1 MSKGRTRRPSADGD
15 TGGPAVTARELLALP
30 RRRWRFLV
38 AVILLSLAAAASAT
52 AATPSQYR
60 TSAMLF
66 ASAPGDSGFDA
77 AYERTLVA
85 QQRVKSYTRLLS
97 SDAVVEGV
105 VSQLGLGSTSPEEVR
120 ESLTAV
126 VPEGTFVLEVSATA
140 SDAGLA
146 QALANTASEQLVAA
160 VRSLEAD
167 GALGLELVER
177 ARRPVQPFAPRP
189 WRNMLAALLAGTVL
203 GLGLAALRDT
213 LDTRVNDAQA
223 VTDELGLP
231 LLGVVTADGSTARR
245 PIAAAG
251 TRRLE
256 DLRQVRTN
264 MQFAGAEGSLDTIVV
279 TSSIAKEGKS
289 VTALNVAVTL
299 ADGGRRVA
307 LVDCDLRRPS
317 MGRYTGLTLPAGL
330 THVLTGQADLPDVM
344 VQLTERLWVV
354 TAGATPPNPSE
365 LLGSAAMQQVLAE
378 LGKDF
383 DTVVLDT
390 PPLLPVADAAV
401 LAAVASGVVLVLR
414 ANVVRKEQV
423 RRSVQALKAA
433 DARLLGCVLNGVP
446 PAASK
451 DNEQYG
457 YSAGEHGDQALDEP
471 ATGGRPTTGTDAR
484 HIAR

>member
-1 MSKGRTRRPSADGD
+1 M
-15 TGGPAVTARELLALP
+15 
-30 RRRWRFLV
+30 

-60 TSAMLF
+60 TSATLF
-66 ASAPGDSGFDA
+66 ASAPGDTGSDA

-105 VSQLGLGSTSPEEVR
+105 VAELGPGTTSPAQVR
-120 ESLTAV
+120 DALTAA
-126 VPEGTFVLEVSATA
+126 VPEGTFVLEVSAVA
-140 SDAGLA
+140 GDAGLA
-146 QALANTASEQLVAA
+146 EALANTASEQLVAA

-189 WRNMLAALLAGTVL
+189 LRNMLAALLAGTVL

-213 LDTRVNDAQA
+213 LDTRVKDAQTVA
-223 VTDELGLP
+223 DELGLP
-231 LLGVVTADGSTARR
+231 LLGTVTSDASAARR
-245 PIAAAG
+245 PIAASG

-256 DLRQVRTN
+256 DLRRVRTN

-279 TSSIAKEGKS
+279 TSSIAGEGKS
-289 VTALNVAVTL
+289 VTALNMAVTL

-317 MGRYTGLTLPAGL
+317 VGRYTGLDLPAGM
-330 THVLTGQADLPDVM
+330 THVLTGQADVADVM

-365 LLGSAAMQQVLAE
+365 LLGSPAMQAILAE
-378 LGKDF
+378 LGREF
-383 DTVVLDT
+383 DSIVLDT

-414 ANVVRKEQV
+414 SGVVRKEQV

-446 PAASK
+446 ATTSK
-451 DNEQYG
+451 DDENYG
-457 YSAGEHGDQALDEP
+457 YSAGQRGDVPDTPTAARASAGTEARGLARLPREVR
-471 ATGGRPTTGTDAR
+471 RPGHA
-484 HIAR
+484 